1 MPEGVSVKRILLTA
15 VIALLALSLP
25 AIDAEAKR
33 LGGGNSSGMK
43 RAAPEP
49 SKAAPAQAAPAPAA
63 PAPTPAAPA
72 APPPRSSWMGP
83 IAGLAAGIGLAALAS
98 HFGFGGALA
107 NVMTMVL
114 IGVAVMFLIGFL
126 LRRFGKSRP
135 QEGLQGMQFSGA
147 GAPFPGQPPLNAA
160 PQASGSPEMPVQAAA
175 VAAPAAVANDGFD
188 TAGFE
193 QIAKR
198 VFLRLQQA
206 NDAADQNDLRRFTTP
221 EMFSGIQ
228 QELLERK
235 GFQHTEVLQLD
246 SKVIERVEEN
256 GMQIVSVRFS
266 GMLREQAEAERFDEV
281 WHLVRPLDGSR
292 DWAIAGIQQSS

>member
-1 MPEGVSVKRILLTA
+1 MKRILLTA

-126 LRRFGKSRP
+126 MRRFGKSRP

-147 GAPFPGQPPLNAA
+147 GAPFPGQQPLNAA
-160 PQASGSPEMPVQAAA
+160 PQASGSPEIPVQAAA
-175 VAAPAAVANDGFD
+175 VAAPVANDGFD
-188 TAGFE
+188 VAGFE

-221 EMFSGIQ
+221 EMFSSIQ
-228 QELLERK
+228 LELLERK

-256 GMQIVSVRFS
+256 GLQIVSVRFS

-292 DWAIAGIQQSS
+292 EWAIAGIQQSA

>member
-1 MPEGVSVKRILLTA
+1 MKALT
-15 VIALLALSLP
+15 LLAVVLTFGLATIS
-25 AIDAEAKR
+25 INDAEAAR
-33 LGGGNSSGMK
+33 LGGGKSSGMQRSAPPAATP
-43 RAAPEP
+43 RAP
-49 SKAAPAQAAPAPAA
+49 SAAPAAPAAPAPAA
-63 PAPTPAAPA
+63 QPG
-72 APPPRSSWMGP
+72 RSWMGP
-83 IAGLAAGIGLAALAS
+83 LAGLAAGIGLAALAS

-114 IGVAVMFLIGFL
+114 IGVAVLFLVGFL
-126 LRRFGKSRP
+126 MRRFGKSRP
-135 QEGLQGMQFSGA
+135 QQGLQGMQFSGA
-147 GAPFPGQPPLNAA
+147 GAPFPGQQPLNAA
-160 PQASGSPEMPVQAAA
+160 PQASGSPEIPVQAAA
-175 VAAPAAVANDGFD
+175 VAAPVANDGFD
-188 TAGFE
+188 VAGFE

-221 EMFSGIQ
+221 EMFSSIQ
-228 QELLERK
+228 AELLERK

-256 GMQIVSVRFS
+256 GLQIVSVRFS

>member
-1 MPEGVSVKRILLTA
+1 MKRILLTA

-25 AIDAEAKR
+25 PIDAEAKR
-33 LGGGNSSGMK
+33 LGSGSSSGMK

-63 PAPTPAAPA
+63 PAPTAPA

-114 IGVAVMFLIGFL
+114 IGVAVMFLVGFL
-126 LRRFGKSRP
+126 MRRFGKSRS
-135 QEGLQGMQFSGA
+135 QTGLQGMQFSGA
-147 GAPFPGQPPLNAA
+147 GAPFPGQQPFNAA
-160 PQASGSPEMPVQAAA
+160 PQASGSPEIPVQAAA

-188 TAGFE
+188 VAGFE

-198 VFLRLQQA
+198 VFFRLQQA

-221 EMFSGIQ
+221 EMFSVIQ
-228 QELLERK
+228 LELLERK

-256 GMQIVSVRFS
+256 GLQIVSVRFS

-292 DWAIAGIQQSS
+292 DWAIAGIQHSS